1 MKKNFDDLPPLI
13 PSASRFEAR
22 LNSAFEKTQPPM
34 EDGKVLI
41 DLSDIVPYHRETVS
55 YEDTTRTIFR
65 DYPESKL
72 EELANDIEANGVIE
86 PIVVFKNLEGKYEVL
101 SGKHRTLASRIV
113 AKRHPEDSNKQK
125 ITAIVYNYERVSAND
140 WAFGDLVYVNSNLY
154 KRTNISISEKAM
166 AYEMQFRA
174 KQHQGIAGEQETNK
188 AIAKNEQMSENAIRR
203 LRKIIPDNLT
213 AEFINMVDAKI
224 LNIDIAA
231 RYFAAMGKDNLRVIY
246 EWAVSK
252 AGSPEAAQIYIK
264 KMIPSAKAKEIV
276 SVVREKQNISES
288 DLDAICIIANN
299 SGNHTLKPPTATKLK
314 EFVPTQFWEDVE
326 GFLRMAVEEYRKH
339 HDI

>member
-1 MKKNFDDLPPLI
+1 MKKSFDDLPPLI

-22 LNSAFEKTQPPM
+22 LNSAFEKTQPTM

-41 DLSDIVPYHRETVS
+41 DLCDIIPYHRETVPYDS
-55 YEDTTRTIFR
+55 TTRTIFK
-65 DYPESKL
+65 DYPASKL
-72 EELANDIEANGVIE
+72 DELANDIEANGLIE
-86 PIVVFKNLEGKYEVL
+86 PIVVFKNLDGKYEVL

-113 AKRHPEDSNKQK
+113 AARHQDDNSKQK
-125 ITAIVYNYERVSAND
+125 IAAIVYDYDRVSSHE

-154 KRTNISISEKAM
+154 RRNKLAISERAM

-174 KQHQGIAGEQETNK
+174 RQHQGIAGEQDTNK
-188 AIAKNEQMSENAIRR
+188 AIAQNEQESENAIRR

-213 AEFINMVDAKI
+213 VEFINMVDAKI
-224 LNIDIAA
+224 LTIDIVA
-231 RYFAAMGKDNLRVIY
+231 RYFASMGKDNLQVIY
-246 EWAVSK
+246 KWAVSK
-252 AGSPEAAQIYIK
+252 TGSTESAQTYIK
-264 KMIPSAKAKEIV
+264 KMIPSAKAKELV
-276 SVVREKQNISES
+276 SIIREKQNISES

-299 SGNHTLKPPTATKLK
+299 SGKHTLKPPTATKLK

-326 GFLRMAVEEYRKH
+326 GFLRRAVEEYREH